1 MMASPRSY
9 SLVRRLRAML
19 WAMLLLPVAAGIGF
33 FTVHS
38 SRALQREA
46 LDDLTAILRL
56 QQQFVEHWTLERSAD
71 IGLLA
76 SDPRILTL
84 PEPRLRAMFRTVLDE
99 SPAFNIIVYVD
110 QDGRTRGDPKGP
122 SGVDVS
128 DRDYFKAARDGR
140 EFVSDVITSRLTG
153 KREFIVSSP
162 VRDGQGRFRGLIM
175 GGVST
180 EALST
185 LMRTV
190 QDETS
195 GNAVLLRASGELLA
209 PLDAD
214 GGLKPGDVLLDRATA
229 REPSSGV
236 YRNAQGERV
245 VGTYLWCL
253 DGRWLLAAERLETDV
268 IRVHAGVLAV
278 PLAGAALVFLVFG
291 PALLRLARSLD
302 APLKQLEEH
311 ARQIEQGNFEV
322 ACPPLPVADAP
333 EEVLRLDQA
342 YRLMVAR
349 VRSALDALREASLT
363 DALTG
368 VGNRKRLF
376 SEGPRLLDASLR
388 GGRPTS
394 VLMLDLDHFK
404 LVNDA
409 HGHAAG
415 DAVLAAFA
423 GLLRGLLR
431 QSDLFA
437 RYGGEEFAV
446 LAPNAGARQA
456 VELAERIRQAVER
469 LEVPVNGETLRFT
482 VSIGA
487 ASLEPPATVHAQ
499 GAVAILEA
507 LLGRAD
513 EALYAAKATGRNRVE
528 CRSMASGSA
537 PVL

>member
-1 MMASPRSY
+1 
-9 SLVRRLRAML
+9 ML
-19 WAMLLLPVAAGIGF
+19 WGMLLLPVAAGIGF
-33 FTVHS
+33 FAVHS

-46 LDDLTAILRL
+46 LGDLTAILRL
-56 QQQFVEHWTLERSAD
+56 QQQFIEHWTNERAAD
-71 IGLLA
+71 ISLLA
-76 SDPRILTL
+76 SDPRILSL
-84 PEPRLRAMFRTVLDE
+84 PDPRLRAMFQAVLAE
-99 SPAFNIIVYVD
+99 SPAFNLIVYVD
-110 QDGRTRGDPKGP
+110 ETGRTHGDPAGP

-153 KREFIVSSP
+153 KRVFIVSSP
-162 VRDGQGRFRGLIM
+162 VRDAQGRFRGLVM
-175 GGVST
+175 GGVGI

-185 LMRTV
+185 LVRTV

-195 GNAVLLRASGELLA
+195 GHAVLLRSSGELLA
-209 PLDAD
+209 PLDAE

-229 REPSSGV
+229 REPSRGV

-245 VGTYLWCL
+245 VGTYRWCL
-253 DGRWLLAAERLETDV
+253 GGRWLLAAERLETDI

-278 PLAGAALVFLVFG
+278 PLLGAALVFLVFG
-291 PALLRLARSLD
+291 RALFRLARSLD
-302 APLKQLEEH
+302 APLKLLEEH

-342 YRLMVAR
+342 YRVMVAR

-376 SEGPRLLDASLR
+376 SEGQRLLDATLR
-388 GGRPTS
+388 GGRPVS

-404 LVNDA
+404 RVNDT

-423 GLLRGLLR
+423 ALLRSLLR

-446 LAPNAGARQA
+446 LAPNAGGRQA
-456 VELAERIRQAVER
+456 LELAERIRQAVER
-469 LEVPVNGETLRFT
+469 LEVPVEGKRLRFT

-487 ASLEPPATVHAQ
+487 ASLQPRPAAQVH
-499 GAVAILEA
+499 GSVETLEA
-507 LLGRAD
+507 LLGHAD
-513 EALYAAKATGRNRVE
+513 EALYAAKAAGRNRVE
-528 CRSMASGSA
+528 GRNMPFSA
-537 PVL
+537 EPGR